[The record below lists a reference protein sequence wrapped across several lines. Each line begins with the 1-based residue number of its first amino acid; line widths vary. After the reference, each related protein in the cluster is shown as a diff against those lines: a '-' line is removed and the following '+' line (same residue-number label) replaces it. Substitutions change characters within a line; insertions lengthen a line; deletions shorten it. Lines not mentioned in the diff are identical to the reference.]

1 MVILRHFFV
10 CEPKERNLG
19 GRTDFITKLK
29 SSDCEPKES
38 NSGGGA
44 DFLTQLKSFDKFN
57 NFIKFNT
64 NLILVL
70 DITK

>member
-44 DFLTQLKSFDKFN
+44 DFLAELKSSDWFRY
-57 NFIKFNT
+57 
-64 NLILVL
+64 LI
-70 DITK
+70 I